1 MRARAFNARACRI
14 SSAGD
19 CSTPGCVRRAM
30 RKSVRRQWIATKGS
44 VESAE
49 DPQQEKLRQEIE
61 EVYRNLEMIMRT
73 EDLKP
78 EERQQLEE
86 EIRRYKQEQEAT
98 FRGSDRIQSARQA
111 RRRKHQNR
119 ICRRWTSGQGREE
132 DTGQQRQF

>member
-1 MRARAFNARACRI
+1 MHCIASQQSTARLGEASAPSRQTGSDIKQARRPDDHASADVP
-14 SSAGD
+14 SSFLESAER
-19 CSTPGCVRRAM
+19 SSP
-30 RKSVRRQWIATKGS
+30 RKLQIATKGS

-86 EIRRYKQEQEAT
+86 EIRRYKQEQEAN
-98 FRGSDRIQSARQA
+98 FRATEHG
-111 RRRKHQNR
+111 
-119 ICRRWTSGQGREE
+119 
-132 DTGQQRQF
+132 